1 MLLMHK
7 EFFVSFLSAEKEE
20 TRRES
25 LKLSNRHLRKF
36 QVATLSERV
45 TGNVFPIVCSGNN
58 MIQHMC
64 CVMPKNFLIVIFAAT
79 FCDFRRKMPPS
90 QKRYVRN
97 LTEALLHCSLAYY
110 FRTYQIDQPSFEVMM
125 VHYFSNVVS

>member
-1 MLLMHK
+1 MWRVCGFDAQMISSSSI
-7 EFFVSFLSAEKEE
+7 SFSSIENEE
-20 TRRES
+20 TRREP
-25 LKLSNRHLRKF
+25 LRLSNRHLRKF

-97 LTEALLHCSLAYY
+97 LTEALFQSSLL
-110 FRTYQIDQPSFEVMM
+110 
-125 VHYFSNVVS
+125 FSNLPNRSIDI